1 MNRTSLKYLIQSRV
15 KCTQQAHAPVQLHA
29 IGAPTGFA
37 PEWRSPCHWNLK
49 FYSLLD
55 FSPLTITTEK
65 LSGLAFSVYDG
76 WKKQENKKPLPDKA
90 VRYVVQFGKNPGNK
104 FF

>member
-1 MNRTSLKYLIQSRV
+1 MITESIRTNF
-15 KCTQQAHAPVQLHA
+15 
-29 IGAPTGFA
+29 GN
-37 PEWRSPCHWNLK
+37 PCNWNLK
-49 FYSLLD
+49 LNSLLD

-76 WKKQENKKPLPDKA
+76 RKKQENNRPLTDKA

-104 FF
+104 FFYFQKLMRFTNML